1 MVDGSG
7 GGGDHFNNWMVSK
20 GTCDQYH
27 HKNLDPIT
35 TVDSICSCSA
45 FVCYAC
51 AMAQESRELDSY
63 LLQQQQ
69 ELKQQQ
75 QQQQQKQPR
84 GRNSMPI
91 STDFA
96 IDISKQK
103 R

>member
-91 STDFA
+91 STDFV